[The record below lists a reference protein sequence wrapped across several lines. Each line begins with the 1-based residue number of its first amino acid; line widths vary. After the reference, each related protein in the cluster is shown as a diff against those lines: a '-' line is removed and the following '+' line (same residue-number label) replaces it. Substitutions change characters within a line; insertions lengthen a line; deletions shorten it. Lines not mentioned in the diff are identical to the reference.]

1 MLQPTHFTFLGQ
13 EILPVGAWLVL
24 ACGLI
29 PTIAGYLFRAHRVI
43 SPVLLFSNAVL
54 WVVSEQTIMA
64 TLADVCPRKARDL
77 QEAGGEI
84 FVGSFECAA
93 FELDLELLAKLLIWM
108 LPAFLLGWA
117 AAETRFRLGKRKSAN
132 S

>member
-13 EILPVGAWLVL
+13 QILLVGAWLAL
-24 ACGLI
+24 ACGMI
-29 PTIAGYLFRAHRVI
+29 PAIAGYLFRAHRVI
-43 SPVLLFSNAVL
+43 SPVLLISNAVL

-64 TLADVCPRKARDL
+64 TLTDLCPIRARDL

-84 FVGSFECAA
+84 FVGSFECVA
-93 FELDLELLAKLLIWM
+93 FEFDLELLAKLLIWM

-117 AAETRFRLGKRKSAN
+117 AAEIRFRRALRKSDN